1 MHEFI
6 KKVAKYKL
14 LFQIGIIALFF
25 IGGAALRFHAFNNP
39 VADWHSWRQ
48 ADTAAVTRNFV
59 KEGFTP
65 LYPKFDSEHALNE
78 QQIPDP
84 HRYFFAEF
92 PLYNILSYYGFTT
105 FGHFTIEEWGRLVSI
120 FFSSL
125 GIVFL
130 YLLVKQYS
138 SEKVALVAAFVFAF
152 LPYNVYYGRVIMPDP
167 MHITFSILA
176 LYLITLWTGTGKWW
190 WAILG
195 GVAYAIAV
203 LTKPYALVLLLPI
216 AYLILREWKH
226 KLFLRWDTYLFAII
240 GLVPYLLWKHH
251 IDMYPEGQFAT
262 VWLYNEGN
270 IRFTGAYFHWLIYD
284 RMNRLIFA
292 TGGFVLFWLGI
303 ISGNNKKEGFF
314 YYLWLVSVLIFFVVI
329 AKGNVTHDYYQ
340 MPIVPIG
347 AIFIGKGTEFL
358 LEYGRRWYHRMINYG
373 VALALLLL
381 MLAFGWFEVRGYY
394 NINHPEIV
402 EAGQTAD
409 RILPKDAKVIAPYD
423 NDSSFLYQTNRYGW
437 PIGGDQIP
445 QWIKE
450 GAQYLISVNYDDTTN
465 YWMSKCSVVTKNP
478 KFVIVNLTQ
487 CKGPIENPPQK

>member
-14 LFQIGIIALFF
+14 LFQIAIIALFF
-25 IGGAALRFHAFNNP
+25 VGGAALRFHAFNNP
-39 VADWHSWRQ
+39 IADWHSWRQ

-59 KEGFTP
+59 KDGFNP
-65 LYPKFDSEHALNE
+65 LFPQFDSFHALNDA
-78 QQIPDP
+78 QLPDP
-84 HRYFFAEF
+84 NRYFFAEF
-92 PLYNILSYYGFTT
+92 PIYNIITYYGYTI

-152 LPYNVYYGRVIMPDP
+152 LPYNVYYGRVTMPDP
-167 MHITFSILA
+167 MHITFSILS
-176 LYLITLWTGTGKWW
+176 LYLITLWIRTSKWW
-190 WAILG
+190 WAILAG
-195 GVAYAIAV
+195 AAYAITI
-203 LTKPYALVLLLPI
+203 LTKPYGLVLLLPI
-216 AYLILREWKH
+216 AYLMLRKWKH
-226 KLFLRWDTYLFAII
+226 RLFLRPELYLFAII
-240 GLVPYLLWKHH
+240 GFVPYLLWKHH
-251 IDMYPEGQFAT
+251 IDMYPQGQFGTA
-262 VWLYNEGN
+262 WLFNQGN

-303 ISGNNKKEGFF
+303 IKGNNEREGLF
-314 YYLWLVSVLIFFVVI
+314 YYSWLAAVLIFFVVI

-347 AIFIGKGTEFL
+347 AILIGKGIEFL
-358 LEYGRRWYHRMINYG
+358 LEYGLRWYHRVINVG

-402 EAGQTAD
+402 EAGQAVD
-409 RILPKDAKVIAPYD
+409 KMLPKDAKVIAPYD
-423 NDSSFLYQTNRYGW
+423 NDSSFLYLTNRHGW
-437 PIGGDQIP
+437 PIGGTDIP
-445 QWIKE
+445 KWIHD
-450 GAQYLISVNYDDTTN
+450 GAQYLVSVNYDDTTN
-465 YWMSKCSVVTKNP
+465 YWLKKCSVVTKNP
-478 KFVIVNLTQ
+478 KFVIINLTK